1 MALPLSYNL
10 RNLVARKTSTIMTTL
25 GIALT
30 VAVLITVLALMSGLR
45 AALSSTGNP
54 RNVIVMRKGATAEMT
69 SSISRQALQDL
80 LFTPGI
86 ARDASGQHPV
96 ASPEIVT
103 VVSIGGDGLQ
113 KGTNIN
119 LRGLLTENVSLH
131 EVHLVEGRWFSAGQ
145 REVVLGKA
153 VAKRHPDAHVGTHL
167 RFGPNDWEVVGVM
180 DGGRSASNS
189 EVFADLNQVA
199 SGFNRQDLLNSVLL
213 RAESDTAVPRLAATL
228 NQDRR
233 LNVVAESERSYYA
246 AQTVSG
252 APLQFLGTFIS
263 IIMAL
268 GSAFAA
274 MNTMYAS
281 VSRRSAEIG
290 TLRVL
295 GFSKEAIL
303 WSFLFESVLLA
314 CVGGVLACVAT
325 LPLNGVTTGIG
336 NLMTFTE
343 TAFQF
348 QVGLQVVSYGMLF
361 ALLIGA
367 IGGLLPARAAA
378 NKEILT
384 ALRQT

>member
-1 MALPLSYNL
+1 
-10 RNLVARKTSTIMTTL
+10 
-25 GIALT
+25 
-30 VAVLITVLALMSGLR
+30 
-45 AALSSTGNP
+45 
-54 RNVIVMRKGATAEMT
+54 
-69 SSISRQALQDL
+69 
-80 LFTPGI
+80 
-86 ARDASGQHPV
+86 
-96 ASPEIVT
+96 
-103 VVSIGGDGLQ
+103 
-113 KGTNIN
+113 
-119 LRGLLTENVSLH
+119 
-131 EVHLVEGRWFSAGQ
+131 
-145 REVVLGKA
+145 
-153 VAKRHPDAHVGTHL
+153 
-167 RFGPNDWEVVGVM
+167 M

-348 QVGLQVVSYGMLF
+348 QVGLQVVGYGMLF